1 VNAYQRKL
9 SSLRDTAQ
17 RGEAA
22 TQGARVCDPL
32 CSARKTLAAFCLSL
46 PARNER
52 GESRREGKLSTSSPR
67 PSPPFLRRRGRESAV
82 ARSKQIFCRTQLASF
97 QPVQFLARIGIMN
110 LGGGCALAIA
120 SWTAAVLCRFCAPG
134 PDRKAP
140 GDWRSPKPGGT
151 LAGSWK
157 APMPFLPRIG
167 ATNQLNVVIVVL
179 LVLEAKPSEA
189 ERGRGDGSC
198 SSARPRGIA
207 TAPHA
212 P

>member
-1 VNAYQRKL
+1 M
-9 SSLRDTAQ
+9 RDP
-17 RGEAA
+17 AA
-22 TQGARVCDPL
+22 KAGQASCQL
-32 CSARKTLAAFCLSL
+32 CSARKTPAAFCLSL

-52 GESRREGKLSTSSPR
+52 GESRREGELIKSASSPR
-67 PSPPFLRRRGRESAV
+67 PSPPFLRRRGRENAV

-167 ATNQLNVVIVVL
+167 ATNQLNLVIVVL

-198 SSARPRGIA
+198 SSARPHCKG